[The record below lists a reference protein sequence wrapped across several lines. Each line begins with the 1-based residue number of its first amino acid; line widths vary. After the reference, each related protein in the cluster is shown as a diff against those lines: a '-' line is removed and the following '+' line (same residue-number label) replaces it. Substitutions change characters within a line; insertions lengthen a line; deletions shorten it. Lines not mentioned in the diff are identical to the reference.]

1 MAGENLRA
9 PLFCTG
15 DPVWEQASLAPTCNS
30 DWPIRVQFYDGSK
43 DVNGNLKTC
52 TIDMSESKASQ
63 KTTNCLGK
71 VLNGFDS
78 SKVEKLDW
86 IVYITAGYNARILW
100 YHDFAEV
107 LIQR

>member
-1 MAGENLRA
+1 MAGEHLRA

-15 DPVWEQASLAPTCNS
+15 DPVGEQAPLKPTCNL

-43 DVNGNLKTC
+43 DVNGNLETC
-52 TIDMSESKASQ
+52 TIVMSESKASQ
-63 KTTNCLGK
+63 GTTSCLQK
-71 VLNGFDS
+71 VLHGFDPN
-78 SKVEKLDW
+78 KVEKVDW

-100 YHDFAEV
+100 YHDFAEA